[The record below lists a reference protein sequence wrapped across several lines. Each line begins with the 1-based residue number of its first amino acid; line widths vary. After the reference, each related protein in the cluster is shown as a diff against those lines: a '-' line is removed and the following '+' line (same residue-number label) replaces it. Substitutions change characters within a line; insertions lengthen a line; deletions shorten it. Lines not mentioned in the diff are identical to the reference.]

1 MPDSFEPGRDRDRDR
16 DWDRD
21 RDRGR
26 KSRMTD
32 DDRDRSR
39 DRFRDESPE
48 DHEGEPKSKMDR
60 IFSQLKTMKV
70 AIKKI
75 PEDIKEA
82 TKAAEERANKH
93 TDKQVGKE
101 REELNK
107 EALGRDKQIKAA
119 LRHLRPASSRT
130 RTLLSHGQR

>member
-1 MPDSFEPGRDRDRDR
+1 MLMPDSFEPGRDRDRDR

-60 IFSQLKTMKV
+60 IFSQLKTMNV
-70 AIKKI
+70 AVDCRRFRRTSRMRPKRRKSVRIHT
-75 PEDIKEA
+75 P
-82 TKAAEERANKH
+82 TRRSERSAKN
-93 TDKQVGKE
+93 
-101 REELNK
+101 
-107 EALGRDKQIKAA
+107 
-119 LRHLRPASSRT
+119 
-130 RTLLSHGQR
+130 